1 MALRALFNFFKRK
14 KEADALSHSE
24 ELLKAEQLML
34 QGKLKESLE
43 EVDKLQEKKG
53 LTKENQIACKILKG
67 GIFIKLGDQKMGLSL
82 AEEAFEES
90 QKIKAIELCVDALIT
105 KADALFRLGQLDE
118 AIKSL
123 EMSEDLLKKLTTL
136 EQLERT
142 EREAHMTH
150 RKGTIYW
157 NQGKLNLALKNLKR
171 SLFIRKELG
180 NQRNIAA
187 SLNNIGLVYL
197 QKGELDRAMESFQE
211 SLTIAKELALP
222 HYVAAI
228 LGNIGT
234 IHQAKGEFDK
244 AFDCYDRVIAL
255 FKEIGNDSYISE
267 ALYRMISL
275 KIEEDQLDKAEHYLE
290 ELEVINQEGDH
301 KIIDQR
307 FRLSKAML
315 LKTSDRTIHKAEAQ
329 KLFQE
334 IAEEEVIDHELTVL
348 AMLNLCELLLIE
360 LKNFGNESV
369 LEEIEELA
377 NKLLEIASQQNSFS
391 LLAETYLLESKLALI
406 KLDLRKAQQL
416 LTQAQMIAEEKGL
429 KKLAVNLS
437 NEHDSLLMQQKKW
450 KELAERRAS
459 LTERL
464 EMVKLEDMLGRMMLK
479 KIEDVKEVPEEAVL
493 LVILAESGLTL
504 FSLQFESEQKIN
516 EQLVG
521 GFLTAINTFC
531 RETFSSAGSLERIK
545 HQEYTVLMK
554 AIGGLMFCYVFK
566 GQSYSALQKLEE
578 FIHLL
583 ETEKNLL
590 EELTQSASEG
600 QIALVKSRKLEEI
613 AENVF
618 Q

>member
-1 MALRALFNFFKRK
+1 MALRALFNLFKRK
-14 KEADALSHSE
+14 KESDALSHSE
-24 ELLKAEQLML
+24 ELVKAERLML
-34 QGKLKESLE
+34 QGKLDESLK
-43 EVDKLQEKKG
+43 EVEKLQEKKG
-53 LTKENQIACKILKG
+53 LTRENQTACKILKG
-67 GIFIKLGDQKMGLSL
+67 AIFINMGNQKKGLSL
-82 AEEAFEES
+82 AEEAFVES
-90 QKIKAIELCVDALIT
+90 QQLNATELCVDALIA
-105 KADALFRLGQLDE
+105 KADALFRLGQLE
-118 AIKSL
+118 TAIESL
-123 EMSEDLLKKLTTL
+123 EMAEDYLGKLPHLDPL
-136 EQLERT
+136 EQT
-142 EREAHMTH
+142 EREAHMSH

-157 NQGKLNLALKNLKR
+157 NQGKLTLALKNLKK
-171 SLFIRKELG
+171 SLFIRRQLG

-197 QKGELDRAMESFQE
+197 QKGELNKAMESFQE
-211 SLTIAKELALP
+211 SLAIGKELGLP

-234 IHQAKGEFDK
+234 IRQAKGEFEE
-244 AFDCYDRVIAL
+244 AYACYERAIEL

-267 ALYRMISL
+267 ALYRMITL
-275 KIEEDQLDKAEHYLE
+275 KIEEEHPEEAEQYLKELE
-290 ELEVINQEGDH
+290 EINQKGDH

-348 AMLNLCELLLIE
+348 AMLNLCELLLVE
-360 LKNFGNESV
+360 LKNFGNEAV
-369 LEEIEELA
+369 LEEIEQLA
-377 NKLLEIASQQNSFS
+377 NQLLEIASHQNSFS

-437 NEHDSLLMQQKKW
+437 NEHDSLLMQLNKW
-450 KELAERRAS
+450 KNLAERRAS
-459 LTERL
+459 LSERL

-479 KIEDVKEVPEEAVL
+479 KIEDVKEVPEESVL

-504 FSLQFESEQKIN
+504 FSMQFESEQKIN

-566 GQSYSALQKLEE
+566 GQSYSALHKLEE

-590 EELTQSASEG
+590 DQLTQAADKGHITSNKS
-600 QIALVKSRKLEEI
+600 QQLTKIATKI
-613 AENVF
+613 F